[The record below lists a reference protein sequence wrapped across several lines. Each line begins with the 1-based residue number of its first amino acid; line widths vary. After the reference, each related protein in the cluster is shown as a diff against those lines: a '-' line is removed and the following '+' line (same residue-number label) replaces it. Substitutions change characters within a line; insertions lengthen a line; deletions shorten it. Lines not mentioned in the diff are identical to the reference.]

1 MRNVLLLAAL
11 LLAATAV
18 EAAPRRI
25 ALRPIPPSD
34 GLKPS
39 DVALLNDAVAA
50 ELRRQPNTQIIT
62 QTEIA
67 ALLSYEQQKQYL
79 GCSEDAC
86 AADLGGALGCE
97 ELIIG
102 SIGVIGRS
110 WMVNLRRLNIV
121 KVVTTGQA
129 DRRLKNASI
138 DDVLDTLPILVRE
151 LFPESAPAPAPAAA
165 QAPAS
170 PALGTAGPKAAAMPL
185 SWAEVGRTSDAA
197 APAAQGPLKV
207 LPRPGSTS
215 AAPVTAVAMETG
227 GRRKLWSALGL
238 TAAAAVATGVLGVE
252 YDKARTAEADA
263 LAAYRSAQTDAGPL
277 YDAYSAAR
285 DNTNEK
291 LGWLIAAGA
300 VTALGAGASVYFLV
314 TAPVRPAIGS
324 AGDIGVAG
332 SF

>member
-1 MRNVLLLAAL
+1 MRNVLLLAAIL
-11 LLAATAV
+11 FASNVAD
-18 EAAPRRI
+18 AAPRRI

-39 DVALLNDAVAA
+39 DVSLLNDAVAA

-62 QTEIA
+62 QTEIV

-79 GCSEDAC
+79 GCSEETC

-102 SIGVIGRS
+102 SIGVIGKS
-110 WMVNLRRLNIV
+110 WMVNLRRLNVV

-138 DDVLDTLPILVRE
+138 DDVLDTLPVLVRE
-151 LFPESAPAPAPAAA
+151 LFPESSPAPAPTAV
-165 QAPAS
+165 QAPPS
-170 PALGTAGPKAAAMPL
+170 PAMAPIGPKAPAMAL
-185 SWAEVGRTSDAA
+185 SWAEVGRTSDTA
-197 APAAQGPLKV
+197 APAAQAPLKA

-215 AAPVTAVAMETG
+215 STPVSAAAIEDG
-227 GRRKLWSALGL
+227 GHRKLWSALGL

-252 YDKARTAEADA
+252 YDKARTSEADA
-263 LAAYRSAQTDAGPL
+263 LAAYRSAQTDTGPL

-314 TAPVRPAIGS
+314 TSPLRPALGS

-332 SF
+332 RF